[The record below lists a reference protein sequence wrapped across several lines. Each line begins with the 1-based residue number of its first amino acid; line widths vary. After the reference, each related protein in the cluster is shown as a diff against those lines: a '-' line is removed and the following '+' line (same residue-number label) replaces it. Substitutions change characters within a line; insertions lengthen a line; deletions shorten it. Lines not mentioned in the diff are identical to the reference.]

1 MQRKSTSKSQSK
13 PRPIINERYLLK
25 DDAKKG
31 GMANVYKARDLESD
45 EEVAFKFFENRNLD
59 QEILAESY
67 KREKQS
73 LRELEHDHIV
83 KLIDD
88 GQDEK
93 TGHEFL
99 VIKWMDKNLSEY
111 LQENSYKDKGWDDF
125 WNDIALPILEAL
137 DFAHHRQI
145 VHRDIKPSNI
155 LISSDGKIKLADFGI
170 SKFKKYLEPSRT
182 VLASGRCEPYTPQPN
197 EPTGGIYDYKRDVYS
212 FGVLVLHCLTDV
224 ELADYDDISKAL
236 NQLQV
241 PEEIKE
247 IIESC
252 VSFNPE
258 DRRDTAEILLADL
271 KVAQK
276 KRETPDA
283 RKKQTCYIDF
293 ANRDWSQKAQHILQ
307 VNSLQ
312 KVRQIILDDLNTI
325 CGFTTYDDDKKGRNG
340 EDNYYILGSN
350 YRYHVAVDKKNS
362 EARLVIFQVISL
374 SVSLLEKL
382 RNEAWIPTY
391 EFKWGQPPQLEVDNA
406 KSIITNLQLK
416 IGEKK
421 KELTES
427 KLQKERE
434 RIFKSWED
442 TLSAKREFTEQ
453 QQKPIQYINVQFDD
467 RQNRATFTLANI
479 PDDGVV
485 TKDESRLVLSNQSD
499 NRRRRKTSSNISA
512 IEGNVIYWKGEKL
525 ILSIT
530 KSKSEQVP
538 KSGELIID
546 ARQNLYNIATQE
558 RALDDIQFE
567 RTEMLAKINN
577 CLVYPQNI
585 NPPEELESWESIQ
598 VAAKQ
603 EEAAQAALGQPD
615 FLVVQGPPGTGKT
628 RFITEVILQTLK
640 ENNDAHILLS
650 SQTHVAIDNALERV
664 WQVNQDQK
672 IIDDLKL
679 VRIGHPDREWSE
691 EIKQLLLDNQMQNWQ
706 QTITEKSTQWLDTWA
721 EQQGILGQDNKI
733 KLEEILV
740 KFKKTDEE
748 ISNITRKIID
758 LKENLMLLEV
768 SETNAAKLLQISEE
782 IGKDCQKLLLNF
794 GQKRETIKQLQEII
808 GSCNEEVINLS
819 SQELEEQI
827 QKILNPS
834 NSQNTMYEKLQNIQK
849 QWLEEVSYQRKLEAA
864 LLKRSQVVAA
874 TCIGIARK
882 EYKDVVFDL
891 CIIDEASKATVTE
904 ALVPIS
910 KAKRGILVGDPRQL
924 PPFADEVKKS
934 YEILNKYNLTKEDIS
949 QTLFNYLL
957 ATLPEECRK
966 VLSVEYRMIQPIS
979 DLISHCF
986 YNDSP
991 LEAQNTKDGKDY
1003 QDYLDNFSQVIPKPV
1018 TWFST
1023 AKLNGRENKPSQANS
1038 TTQQNTLE
1046 AKMIMKILNLLD
1058 IQAEKSKEN
1067 KNYSIAVITGY
1078 GGQRDL
1084 LSKLLSQ
1091 KFKQTEGED
1100 FWKGQGI
1107 QIVCNTV
1114 DAFQGDEADIAIFS
1128 VTLSN
1133 AENKIGFLS
1142 SYERI
1147 NVALSRG
1154 KIGLIILGDHD
1165 FCERIG
1171 DNPLRDVFKY
1181 IKSKPED
1188 CCLIDEK
1195 QTLSQIG
1202 LIP

>member
-13 PRPIINERYLLK
+13 PHRIINDKYRLK
-25 DDAKKG
+25 DDVKKG
-31 GMANVYKARDLESD
+31 GMANVYKARDLDSD

-73 LRELEHDHIV
+73 LSELEHEHIV
-83 KLIDD
+83 KLLD
-88 GQDEK
+88 GDKDEK

-99 VIKWMDKNLSEY
+99 VLEWMEKNLSEY
-111 LQENSYKDKGWDDF
+111 LQENPYKDKGWDDF
-125 WNDIALPILEAL
+125 WNYIALPILEAL
-137 DFAHHRQI
+137 DFAHRRQI

-182 VLASGRCEPYTPQPN
+182 VLASGRCEPYTPKPN

-212 FGVLVLHCLTDV
+212 FGVLVLDCLTDV
-224 ELADYDDISKAL
+224 ELADYDDIPQAV
-236 NQLQV
+236 NQLKV
-241 PEEIKE
+241 PEEVKK

-258 DRRDTAEILLADL
+258 DRPDTAEILLADL
-271 KVAQK
+271 KVIQK
-276 KRETPDA
+276 QRETPDI
-283 RKKQTCYIDF
+283 RKKPTCYVDF
-293 ANRDWSQKAQHILQ
+293 VGKEYSQKVQDILQ
-307 VNSLQ
+307 VNSLPEV
-312 KVRQIILDDLNTI
+312 KQIILDDLNAI
-325 CGFTTYDDDKKGRNG
+325 CGFRPLKNNQSKNDEGHY
-340 EDNYYILGSN
+340 EILGCN
-350 YRYHVAVDKKNS
+350 YKHHVAINNRG
-362 EARLVIFQVISL
+362 EASLVIFNVIPVPF
-374 SVSLLEKL
+374 SVLEKQ
-382 RNEAWIPTY
+382 RKDTWISSY
-391 EFKWGQPPQLEVDNA
+391 EFKWGQPPQLEVENT
-406 KSIITNLQLK
+406 KSIITDLQLNIAK
-416 IGEKK
+416 NEADI
-421 KELTES
+421 TAS
-427 KLQKERE
+427 KVQKERE

-453 QQKPIQYINVQFDD
+453 QQKPIQYTNIQFYD
-467 RQNRATFTLANI
+467 RRNRATFTLAST

-485 TKDESRLVLSNQSD
+485 TIDESRLVLSNPSD
-499 NRRRRKTSSNISA
+499 SKRRKKRFPYIK
-512 IEGNVIYWKGEKL
+512 GNVVYWKGEKL
-525 ILSIT
+525 ILSISPT
-530 KSKSEQVP
+530 KDDSEQVP

-546 ARQNLYNIATQE
+546 ATQNLYNISTQE

-567 RTEMLAKINN
+567 RTEILAKINN
-577 CLVYPQNI
+577 CLVYPQDVNL
-585 NPPEELESWESIQ
+585 PEKLEIWESIQ
-598 VAAKQ
+598 VTEKQ
-603 EEAAQAALGQPD
+603 EEAAKAALGKPD
-615 FLVVQGPPGTGKT
+615 FLVVEGPPGTGKT

-640 ENNDAHILLS
+640 ENNDARILLS
-650 SQTHVAIDNALERV
+650 SQTHIAIDNALERV
-664 WQVNQDQK
+664 WQVNQEKQ

-706 QTITEKSTQWLDTWA
+706 QAITEKSTQWLDTWA

-733 KLEEILV
+733 KPEEILV
-740 KFKKTDEE
+740 NFKNADEE
-748 ISNITRKIID
+748 ISIIKRKLID
-758 LKENLMLLEV
+758 LKENLISLEF
-768 SETNAAKLLQISEE
+768 SEANAAKILQLSEE
-782 IGKDCQKLLLNF
+782 IGKNCQKILLNF
-794 GQKRETIKQLQEII
+794 GEKHETIKQLQEIT
-808 GSCNEEVINLS
+808 GKCSEELINLS
-819 SQELEEQI
+819 LQELEQQI
-827 QKILNPS
+827 QKILNQS
-834 NSQNTMYEKLQNIQK
+834 NSQNTIYEKLQNIQE
-849 QWLEEVSYQRKLEAA
+849 QWLKEVSYQRKLEAA

-882 EYKDVVFDL
+882 EYKDVDFDL

-924 PPFADEVKKS
+924 PPFADEVRDC
-934 YEILNKYNLTKEDIS
+934 YEILKKYNLGREDIT

-957 ATLPEECRK
+957 AKLPEQCRK

-979 DLISHCF
+979 DLISYCF
-986 YNDSP
+986 YQDSP
-991 LEAQNTKDGKDY
+991 LEAKNTKDGLDYKDY
-1003 QDYLDNFSQVIPKPV
+1003 SDNFSQVIPKPV

-1023 AKLNGRENKPSQANS
+1023 AKLNGRKNQPSQANT
-1038 TTQQNTLE
+1038 TTQENTLE
-1046 AKMIMKILNLLD
+1046 AQMIMTILNQLD
-1058 IQAEKSKEN
+1058 IQAKKSKEN
-1067 KNYSIAVITGY
+1067 KNYTIAVITGY

-1084 LSKLLSQ
+1084 LSKLLSE
-1091 KFKQTEGED
+1091 KFQQTEGED

-1114 DAFQGDEADIAIFS
+1114 DAFQGAEADIAIFS

-1133 AENKIGFLS
+1133 TENKIGFLS

-1165 FCERIG
+1165 FCQRIG
-1171 DNPLRDVFKY
+1171 DNPLRDVLKY
-1181 IKSKPED
+1181 IKSHPQD

-1195 QTLSQIG
+1195 QTLSERG
-1202 LIP
+1202 LIQ

>member
-1 MQRKSTSKSQSK
+1 MPRKSTSKSESK
-13 PRPIINERYLLK
+13 IRIINNQYNLNDEP
-25 DDAKKG
+25 KKG
-31 GMANVYKARDLESD
+31 GMANVYNAYDLKYRET
-45 EEVAFKFFENRNLD
+45 VAFKFFENRNLD

-73 LRELEHDHIV
+73 LKELEHDHIV

-88 GQDEK
+88 GQDEE

-99 VIKWMDKNLSEY
+99 VLEWMDKNLSEY

-125 WNDIALPILEAL
+125 WYDIALPILEAL

-258 DRRDTAEILLADL
+258 DRPNTAEILLADL

-283 RKKQTCYIDF
+283 RKKETCYIDF
-293 ANRDWSQKAQHILQ
+293 ANKERSQKAQDILQ
-307 VNSLQ
+307 LNSLQ
-312 KVRQIILDDLNTI
+312 EVRQIILDDLNTE
-325 CGFTTYDDDKKGRNG
+325 CGFTTYDDDKKGRTG
-340 EDNYYILGSN
+340 EDNYYILGRN

-374 SVSLLEKL
+374 SFSLLEKL

-391 EFKWGQPPQLEVDNA
+391 EFKWGQPPQLELDNA

-467 RQNRATFTLANI
+467 KQKRATFTLAST
-479 PDDGVV
+479 PDDGAV

-499 NRRRRKTSSNISA
+499 NRRRKRRSNISA
-512 IEGNVIYWKGEKL
+512 IEGNVIDWKGEKL
-525 ILSIT
+525 ILSTT
-530 KSKSEQVP
+530 KYDSEKVP

-567 RTEMLAKINN
+567 RTEMLANINN

-585 NPPEELESWESIQ
+585 NLPEELESWESIQ

-640 ENNDAHILLS
+640 ENNDARILLS

-740 KFKKTDEE
+740 KFKNTDEE
-748 ISNITRKIID
+748 ISIITRKIID
-758 LKENLMLLEV
+758 LKENLISLEV
-768 SETNAAKLLQISEE
+768 SEANTAKLLQLSEE
-782 IGKDCQKLLLNF
+782 IGNNCQKLLFNF
-794 GQKRETIKQLQEII
+794 GEKRETIKQLQEII
-808 GSCNEEVINLS
+808 GSCNEELINLS
-819 SQELEEQI
+819 PQEVEQQI
-827 QKILNPS
+827 QKMLNPS

-949 QTLFNYLL
+949 QTLFNYLFEK
-957 ATLPEECRK
+957 LPEECRK
-966 VLSVEYRMIQPIS
+966 FLSVEYRMIQPIS

-991 LEAQNTKDGKDY
+991 LEAQNTKDGTDY
-1003 QDYLDNFSQVIPKPV
+1003 KDYLDNFSQVIPKPV

-1023 AKLNGRENKPSQANS
+1023 AKLDGRENKPSQANS
-1038 TTQQNTLE
+1038 TTQENTLE

-1058 IQAEKSKEN
+1058 IQAKKSKEN
-1067 KNYSIAVITGY
+1067 KNYTIAVITGY

-1091 KFKQTEGED
+1091 KFQQTEGED

-1114 DAFQGDEADIAIFS
+1114 DAFQGAEADIAIFS

-1133 AENKIGFLS
+1133 AEKKIGFLS
-1142 SYERI
+1142 SDERI

-1165 FCERIG
+1165 FCQRIG
-1171 DNPLRDVFKY
+1171 DNPLRDVLKY
-1181 IKSKPED
+1181 IKSHPED
-1188 CCLIDEK
+1188 CRLIDEK